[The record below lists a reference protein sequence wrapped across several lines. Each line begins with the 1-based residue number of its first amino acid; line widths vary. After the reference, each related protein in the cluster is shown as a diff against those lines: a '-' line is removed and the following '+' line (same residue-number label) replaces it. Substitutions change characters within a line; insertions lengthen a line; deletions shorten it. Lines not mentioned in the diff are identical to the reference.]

1 MLGALII
8 VFREVFEAGLILGI
22 VLAAANGVPKAG
34 RWIGMGLAA
43 GLAGATLLASFV
55 DVIANA
61 MQGVGQEVFNA
72 CILASAVLMLA
83 WHNIWMAR
91 HGREMSAELKG
102 VGQAVKT
109 GNRSLL
115 ALAVVVGVAVLREG
129 SEVVLF
135 LYGVLIQGGEGV
147 GSLALGGLLGTV
159 LGGCVSALMY
169 FGLTRIPTRRLFS
182 VTTGLI
188 TLLAAGMAAQSVFF
202 LEQSGLVDV
211 FGRKAWDT
219 STVLSDKSILGR
231 ALHTLIG
238 YSDAPTVLQVLVYGV
253 TLVGLFAFTKM
264 MSPAAPKFKPV
275 QA

>member
-22 VLAAANGVPKAG
+22 VLAATKGVPKAG
-34 RWIGMGLAA
+34 RWIGLGLAA
-43 GLAGATLLASFV
+43 GVAGASVLASFV

-61 MQGVGQEVFNA
+61 MQGIGQEVFNA
-72 CILASAVLMLA
+72 GILGAAVLMLA

-91 HGREMSAELKG
+91 HGRELSSELKS

-109 GNRSLL
+109 GNRSLV
-115 ALAVVVGVAVLREG
+115 ALAFVVGVAVLREG

-135 LYGVLIQGGEGV
+135 LYGVLVQGGEGV
-147 GSLALGGLLGTV
+147 SSLILGGLLGTV
-159 LGGCVSALMY
+159 LGGSVSLLMY

-188 TLLAAGMAAQSVFF
+188 TFLAAGMAAQSVFF
-202 LEQSGLVDV
+202 LEQAGVIDV
-211 FGRKAWDT
+211 LGKKAWD
-219 STVLSDKSILGR
+219 SSAILSDKSILGR

-238 YSDAPTVLQVLVYGV
+238 YSDAPTVLQVVVYFAALVA
-253 TLVGLFAFTKM
+253 LFTFTKM
-264 MSPAAPKFKPV
+264 MTPAAPQFKPV

>member
-22 VLAAANGVPKAG
+22 VLAATNGVPKAG

-147 GSLALGGLLGTV
+147 SSLALGGLLGTV

-169 FGLTRIPTRRLFS
+169 FGLTRIPTRKLFS

-211 FGRKAWDT
+211 FGTKAWDT

-231 ALHTLIG
+231 ALHTLVG
-238 YSDAPTVLQVLVYGV
+238 YSDAPTVLQVLVYVV
-253 TLVGLFAFTKM
+253 TLVGLFTFTKM
-264 MSPAAPKFKPV
+264 MSPAAPKFKAV

>member
-238 YSDAPTVLQVLVYGV
+238 YSDAPTVLQVLVYGA

>member
-22 VLAAANGVPKAG
+22 VLAATNGVPKAG

-55 DVIANA
+55 DVIASA

-135 LYGVLIQGGEGV
+135 LYGVLIQDGEGV

-159 LGGCVSALMY
+159 LGGCVSAVMY

-211 FGRKAWDT
+211 FGTKAWDT
-219 STVLSDKSILGR
+219 SAVLSDKSILGR
-231 ALHTLIG
+231 ALHTLVG
-238 YSDAPTVLQVLVYGV
+238 YSDAPTVLQVLVYVV
-253 TLVGLFAFTKM
+253 TLVGLFTFTKM

>member
-22 VLAAANGVPKAG
+22 VLAATNGVPKAG

-55 DVIANA
+55 DVIASA

-159 LGGCVSALMY
+159 LGGCVSAVMY

-188 TLLAAGMAAQSVFF
+188 TL
-202 LEQSGLVDV
+202 
-211 FGRKAWDT
+211 FGTKAWDT
-219 STVLSDKSILGR
+219 SAVLSDKSILGR
-231 ALHTLIG
+231 ALHTLVG
-238 YSDAPTVLQVLVYGV
+238 YSDAPTVLQVLVYVV
-253 TLVGLFAFTKM
+253 TLVGLFTFTKM

>member
-22 VLAAANGVPKAG
+22 VLAATNGVPKAG
-34 RWIGMGLAA
+34 RWIGMGLGA
-43 GLAGATLLASFV
+43 GLAGAALLASFV

-115 ALAVVVGVAVLREG
+115 ALALVVGVAVLREG

-147 GSLALGGLLGTV
+147 GSLALGGLLGTL

-169 FGLTRIPTRRLFS
+169 FGLTRIPTRKLFS
-182 VTTGLI
+182 VTTTMI

-202 LEQSGLVDV
+202 LEQSGLVD
-211 FGRKAWDT
+211 FLGKKAWDT
-219 STVLSDKSILGR
+219 FAILSDKSIMGR

-238 YSDAPTVLQVLVYGV
+238 YSDAPTMLQVLVYAA
-253 TLVGLFAFTKM
+253 TLIGLFTFTKM
-264 MSPAAPKFKPV
+264 MTPTAPKFKPV

>member
-22 VLAAANGVPKAG
+22 VLAATNGVPKAG
-34 RWIGMGLAA
+34 RWVGVGLAA
-43 GLAGATLLASFV
+43 GLAGAALLASFV

-147 GSLALGGLLGTV
+147 GSIVLGGLFGTL

-169 FGLTRIPTRRLFS
+169 LGLTRIPTRKLFS

-202 LEQSGLVDV
+202 LERSGLVDV
-211 FGRKAWDT
+211 FGKKAWD
-219 STVLSDKSILGR
+219 SSVILSDKSILGR
-231 ALHTLIG
+231 ALHTLVG
-238 YSDAPTVLQVLVYGV
+238 YSDAPTVLQVLVYMV
-253 TLVGLFAFTKM
+253 TLVGLFTFTKM
-264 MSPAAPKFKPV
+264 MSPPAPKFKPV

>member
-1 MLGALII
+1 MFCSFTAYL
-8 VFREVFEAGLILGI
+8 FR
-22 VLAAANGVPKAG
+22 
-34 RWIGMGLAA
+34 
-43 GLAGATLLASFV
+43 
-55 DVIANA
+55 
-61 MQGVGQEVFNA
+61 
-72 CILASAVLMLA
+72 
-83 WHNIWMAR
+83 
-91 HGREMSAELKG
+91 
-102 VGQAVKT
+102 
-109 GNRSLL
+109 
-115 ALAVVVGVAVLREG
+115 
-129 SEVVLF
+129 
-135 LYGVLIQGGEGV
+135 GEGV

-211 FGRKAWDT
+211 FGTKAWDT

-238 YSDAPTVLQVLVYGV
+238 YSDAPTVLQVLVYGA

>member
-22 VLAAANGVPKAG
+22 VLAATNGVPKAG

-135 LYGVLIQGGEGV
+135 LYGVLIQG
-147 GSLALGGLLGTV
+147 
-159 LGGCVSALMY
+159 
-169 FGLTRIPTRRLFS
+169 
-182 VTTGLI
+182 
-188 TLLAAGMAAQSVFF
+188 
-202 LEQSGLVDV
+202 
-211 FGRKAWDT
+211 
-219 STVLSDKSILGR
+219 
-231 ALHTLIG
+231 
-238 YSDAPTVLQVLVYGV
+238 
-253 TLVGLFAFTKM
+253 
-264 MSPAAPKFKPV
+264 
-275 QA
+275 